1 MYLTATYT
9 YHFPPAWGPYQSL
22 FKPTA
27 IPLAWIIFTL
37 AWIGQF
43 IGHGVFERR
52 APALKDN
59 LVQGGSRDDLR
70 KETATGEVKQALI
83 LALVT
88 APFFVHLEMMF
99 EVFGCKSVVLYDPR
113 HLHPKEQAVV

>member
-1 MYLTATYT
+1 MYLSATYT
-9 YHFPPAWGPYQSL
+9 YHFPPTWAPYQSL

-27 IPLAWIIFTL
+27 VPLAWIVFTT

-59 LVQGGSRDDLR
+59 LLQGKLGLNPRDEAGR
-70 KETATGEVKQALI
+70 TKTTRYG
-83 LALVT
+83 
-88 APFFVHLEMMF
+88 
-99 EVFGCKSVVLYDPR
+99 R
-113 HLHPKEQAVV
+113 